1 MGGNIMFFYSGIITK
16 LTELFMSLV
25 ALIFSLFPAAPVK
38 ANPMPARAEG
48 TDIRVVSFN
57 LRCTGVGT
65 TSVEYREPLM
75 IAQLEECGADS
86 MGFQEAN
93 LEWLLYLKEDLENYS
108 YVGVPRTDGDVL
120 GEASPIFYRSDKYD
134 AVESG
139 TFWLSK
145 TPDKV
150 GSRDWA
156 SAYPRVCTWVLLE
169 NKETKERYVHLN
181 THLDHISEKA
191 RTEQIKVVLSKVNEF
206 IDEYPV
212 VLTGD
217 FNGTVGTD
225 MYNEAVSV
233 LNDSRVTAPVTS
245 DKFTYHNYGTAQE
258 LIDFIF
264 VSDKVTPLVYH
275 VIDDKINNAYLSDH
289 YGLYAD
295 LKLN

>member
-1 MGGNIMFFYSGIITK
+1 MFYSGIITK
-16 LTELFMSLV
+16 LTEVFMTLV
-25 ALIFSLFPAAPVK
+25 ALVASFFPSTAVK
-38 ANPMPARAEG
+38 ADPMPERAVG

-57 LRCTGVGT
+57 LRCTGLGK

-93 LEWLLYLKEDLENYS
+93 LEWLLYLKEDLGDYD
-108 YVGVPRTDGDVL
+108 YIGVPRTDGDVL
-120 GEASPIFYRSDKYD
+120 GEASPIFYLKDKYD

-145 TPDKV
+145 TPDKI
-150 GSRDWA
+150 GSRNWG

-169 NKETKERYVHLN
+169 NKETGERYVHFN

-191 RTEQIKVVLSKVNEF
+191 RAEQVKVLLNKINEY
-206 IDEYPV
+206 IDKYPV

-217 FNGTVGTD
+217 FNDEIGSE

-233 LNDSRVTAPVTS
+233 LTDCRTAAPVTS
-245 DKFTYHNYGTAQE
+245 DKFTYHNYGSAHD

-264 VSDKVTPLVYH
+264 VNSKVTPLVYH
-275 VIDDKINNAYLSDH
+275 VIDNKINDAYLSDH
-289 YGLYAD
+289 FGLYVD
-295 LKLN
+295 LKLG